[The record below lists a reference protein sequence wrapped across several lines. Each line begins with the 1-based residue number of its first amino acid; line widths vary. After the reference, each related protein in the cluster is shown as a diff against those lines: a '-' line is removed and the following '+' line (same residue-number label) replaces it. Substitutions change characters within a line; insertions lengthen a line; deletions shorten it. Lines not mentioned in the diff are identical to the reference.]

1 MPALHHALLGASVV
15 ALAFAGL
22 RLASRFAERGLP
34 RLLAA
39 VVFALSAFMGW
50 YSGVV
55 DGLRVAALGW
65 DTGLPGKLVV
75 AVGVAAIVVLLLRAL
90 GFEIPPAV
98 PLGMVIA
105 ALGTIG
111 TILVLIRVID
121 VPDDYPELRRAV
133 GIWVSLAAGLLL
145 IVSGLLKASDDL

>member
-1 MPALHHALLGASVV
+1 MGRGRTSPTAARRRATSVWSPSEG
-15 ALAFAGL
+15 LAW
-22 RLASRFAERGLP
+22 
-34 RLLAA
+34 LAA
-39 VVFALSAFMGW
+39 VVLTLSAFMGW

-75 AVGVAAIVVLLLRAL
+75 LVGIVALAVLLLRAL
-90 GFEIPPAV
+90 GFEIPPGV
-98 PLGMVIA
+98 PLGMVLA

-111 TILVLIRVID
+111 TILVLIRVIE

-133 GIWVSLAAGLLL
+133 GIWVSLAAALLL
-145 IVSGLLKASDDL
+145 IVAGLLRASDDV